1 MKWHE
6 YVRHTQVVRRL
17 TFWAVERIQLTW
29 LGLQGS
35 KVTLRLFGVTS
46 LISTRKGFLHEAAE
60 RTAVGRPNVGF

>member
-46 LISTRKGFLHEAAE
+46 PA
-60 RTAVGRPNVGF
+60 